1 MQNDINPIRPSSTNK
16 FLISHH
22 LVILLRFIILTVSV
36 VCVCV
41 YFDCNRLGPWI
52 LIWKGTGLPLS
63 PNLEKMYLRYG
74 DMMSSVFVSQHT
86 NVANTIN
93 IKVAYLTYYIFYT
106 YRSQRRDIVKP
117 LQRGGFERNFKGTLE
132 NL

>member
-1 MQNDINPIRPSSTNK
+1 
-16 FLISHH
+16 
-22 LVILLRFIILTVSV
+22 
-36 VCVCV
+36 
-41 YFDCNRLGPWI
+41 
-52 LIWKGTGLPLS
+52 
-63 PNLEKMYLRYG
+63 
-74 DMMSSVFVSQHT
+74 MMSSVFVSQHT